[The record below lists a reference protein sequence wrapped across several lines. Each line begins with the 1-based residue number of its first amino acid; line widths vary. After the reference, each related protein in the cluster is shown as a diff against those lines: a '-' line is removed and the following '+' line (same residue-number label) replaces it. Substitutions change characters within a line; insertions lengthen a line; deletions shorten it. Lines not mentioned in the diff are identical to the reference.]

1 MTVTAATAGS
11 CADFCVQV
19 QALQHRYR
27 KTIALSAIDL
37 TVAVASS
44 LAIVGPDGVGKS
56 SLLALIAGAKRLQD
70 GNLQTL
76 GADMRQH
83 RQRERVLPRIAYMP
97 QGLGRNLYPN
107 LTVHENIGFFARLF
121 GIAEPDGIIKQLLAA
136 TGLEPFRDRLMSKL
150 SGGMKQK
157 LGLCCA
163 LVHTPDLLILDEPT
177 TGIDPLSRR
186 EFWELVDDIR
196 RSHPQLTLIVA
207 TADMAEAARFERVL
221 MMDDG
226 RILADDTPA
235 NLLQRTGTD
244 VLEDAYISLLPPERR
259 SAEPSF
265 DTALQPLQDNAEI
278 AIESRGLTCRFGD
291 FVAVDNV
298 TFSIRR
304 GEIFGFLGSNGCGKT
319 TTMKMLTGLLPA
331 SAGEALLFGKLLNA
345 KDIETRKRVGYMSQ
359 NFSLYGELTVRQNLQ
374 LHARLFN
381 LETAHARRRIRE
393 LGAQFELTDSFDQR
407 ADLLPLGVRQ
417 RLSLAVA
424 ILHEPE
430 VLILDEPTSG
440 VDPIARNR
448 FWMDLRKL
456 AREQGVTIFIS
467 THFMAEAV
475 NCDRIAFMH
484 AGRVIASGT
493 PEELQRAQQATSLED
508 AFVAYME
515 QGGRQ
520 AATHTLTL
528 PPAAE
533 RSAGNRIFSPRRF
546 RAYAWREAAELKRDR
561 VRLLFSLVGTALL
574 MLIFGFGI
582 TFDVDNLRFAALD
595 HDQSPESR
603 AYIDQ
608 FAHSSYFL
616 QRPILLSEI
625 EAMQRL
631 RNNDI
636 VLFLEIPPRFGADI
650 RRGKSTEVAVT
661 VDGAMPFR
669 AETVLGYVQG
679 VNQTVIA
686 DYAARAGRD
695 LRPAA
700 TIEMR
705 YRYNQSF
712 RSIDAMVPAVIAL
725 MLIFLPPILTALG
738 VVTEK
743 ELGSITNLY
752 VTPVTRLEFLLGKQ
766 MPYAALAL
774 FNFVVMMV
782 MAITVFGVSPKGSVL
797 GLSIAAACYVLAT
810 TAIGLVSSAFTRTQ
824 IAALFGTALISIIPA
839 VQFTGFMQPVATAE
853 GLPRLIG
860 TFFPTTY
867 FMRASV
873 GVFAKSLS
881 LSEVLPFALIL
892 LLFWPVLI
900 LIAHVLLPKQEV

>member
-1 MTVTAATAGS
+1 MTATGVQES
-11 CADFCVQV
+11 RTDLCVQI
-19 QALQHRYR
+19 ANLQHRYR
-27 KTIALSAIDL
+27 KRMALDAIEL
-37 TVAVASS
+37 TVAVGHS

-56 SLLALIAGAKRLQD
+56 SLLALIAGAKRVQQGHLR
-70 GNLQTL
+70 TL
-76 GADMRQH
+76 DADMQR
-83 RQRERVLPRIAYMP
+83 RRARERVLPRIAYMP

-107 LTVHENIGFFARLF
+107 LTVRENVGFFARLF
-121 GIAEPDGIIKQLLAA
+121 DVPAANAVIDQLLQA
-136 TGLEPFRDRLMSKL
+136 TGLAPFGDRLMRKL

-186 EFWELVDDIR
+186 EFWELVDAIR
-196 RSHPQLTLIVA
+196 DAHPQLTLLVA
-207 TADMAEAARFERVL
+207 TADMSEAARFERVL
-221 MMDDG
+221 MMDGG
-226 RILADDTPA
+226 RILAAGTPQQ
-235 NLLQRTGTD
+235 LLARTGTGALD
-244 VLEDAYISLLPPERR
+244 DAYISLLPPQRR
-259 SAEPSF
+259 DGESG
-265 DTALQPLQDNAEI
+265 TANALPPLQENADI
-278 AIESRGLTCRFGD
+278 AIESRRLTRRFDD

-331 SAGEALLFGKLLNA
+331 SAGEVLLFGRLLDA

-359 NFSLYGELTVRQNLQ
+359 NFSLYGELTVRQNLR

-381 LETAHARRRIRE
+381 LGDTPASKRIGE
-393 LGAQFELTDSFDQR
+393 LCASFELNDVLDQR

-424 ILHEPE
+424 ILHQPE

-448 FWMDLRKL
+448 FWNDLRKL

-467 THFMAEAV
+467 THFMAEAI

-484 AGRVIASGT
+484 AGRVIATGT
-493 PEELQRAQQATSLED
+493 PDNLQRAQNAASLED

-515 QGGRQ
+515 QGGRK
-520 AATHTLTL
+520 AVTHTLSL
-528 PPAAE
+528 PAANE
-533 RSAGNRIFSPRRF
+533 RNAGNRIFSLRRF
-546 RAYAWREAAELKRDR
+546 RAYAWREAIELMRDR
-561 VRLLFSLVGTALL
+561 VRLVFSLLGTAIL

-582 TFDVDNLRFAALD
+582 TLDVDNLRFAVLD
-595 HDQSPESR
+595 RDQTPESR

-608 FAHSSYFL
+608 FAHSPYFL
-616 QRPILLSEI
+616 QRSSLRNDD
-625 EAMQRL
+625 EAIRRL
-631 RNNDI
+631 RSNDI
-636 VLFLEIPPRFGADI
+636 VLFLDIPPHFGADI
-650 RRGKSTEVAVT
+650 RRGKTTDVAIT

-679 VNQTVIA
+679 VNQSVMTE
-686 DYAARAGRD
+686 YAARAGRD
-695 LRPAA
+695 VQPAA
-700 TIEMR
+700 SVEMR
-705 YRYNQSF
+705 YRYNQAF

-725 MLIFLPPILTALG
+725 MLAFLPPILTALG

-766 MPYAALAL
+766 MPYVALAL
-774 FNFVVMMV
+774 FNFMVMMV
-782 MAITVFGVSPKGSVL
+782 LAVLVFGVVPKGSVA
-797 GLSIAAACYVLAT
+797 GLIIAATAYVLAT
-810 TAIGLVSSAFTRTQ
+810 TAIGLVTSTLTRTQ
-824 IAALFGTALISIIPA
+824 VAALFGTALVSIIPA
-839 VQFTGFMQPVATAE
+839 VQFTGFLQPVATAE

-867 FMRASV
+867 FLRACV
-873 GVFAKSLS
+873 GAFAKSLS
-881 LSEVLPFALIL
+881 FLDIMPFALIL
-892 LLFWPVLI
+892 LLFWPVLMTV
-900 LIAHVLLPKQEV
+900 AHALLPRQEA